1 MIIID
6 LLLRLALG
14 GVVIANLK
22 PMIKTLKELFE
33 MAE

>member
-22 PMIKTLKELFE
+22 PTIKTLKELFE

>member
-6 LLLRLALG
+6 LLLRLVLG
-14 GVVIANLK
+14 GFVIANLK
-22 PMIKTLKELFE
+22 SMIKTLKELFE